1 MQNFT
6 WKTILKYRNLIYGIS
21 AIWIVLFHLV
31 GYHRIGAPV
40 VSSFLSLGNMGV
52 DIFLFLSAIGL
63 SFSIEKNSL
72 AHFYK
77 NRFNRTFL
85 THILISVPFFIWM
98 MFVINDGTLADIPLL
113 FENVFTI
120 SYWRGKDYVMWY
132 IPCILVLY
140 IFFPLL
146 YKLHR
151 KSKYIT
157 ILMIVLSVV
166 IELTMKHFDVAFFH
180 HAERTLS
187 RIPVFLMGLYVS
199 DFVKKEKKVSS
210 ISIVVAFLL
219 VAIFMVIRPINSVF
233 AFSDKTMNLLCERY
247 SYSVLSIS
255 VIIAGTFLIN
265 LIEKYKPTKLFIKM
279 FSFLGGLSLE
289 IYLVHVIII
298 RFMTHYN
305 LYRLASWSVW
315 YVAVPAVS
323 IVLAFVYGKISNWI
337 LLPKRNS

>member
-1 MQNFT
+1 MQKFT

-31 GYHRIGAPV
+31 GYHRIGVPA

-72 AHFYK
+72 GHFYK
-77 NRFNRTFL
+77 NRFKRTFL
-85 THILISVPFFIWM
+85 THLLISVPFFVWM
-98 MFVINDGTLADIPLL
+98 IFVIQGGALADIPLFL
-113 FENVFTI
+113 ENVFTI

-140 IFFPLL
+140 IFFPFL

-151 KSKYIT
+151 KSKYNT
-157 ILMIVLSVV
+157 ILMIALSVI
-166 IELTMKHFDVAFFH
+166 IELTMKHFDIAFFH

-199 DFVKKEKKVSS
+199 DFVKSGKKVSY
-210 ISIVVAFLL
+210 ISVIVAFLL
-219 VAIFMVIRPINSVF
+219 VTVLIIIRPINTVF
-233 AFSDKTMNLLCERY
+233 TFSDATMKLLCERY
-247 SYSVLSIS
+247 SYSILSIS
-255 VIIAGTFLIN
+255 MIISVTFLIN
-265 LIEKYKPTKLFIKM
+265 LVEKYKITKLLIKM

-289 IYLVHVIII
+289 IYLVHVCMLRLIVE
-298 RFMTHYN
+298 YN
-305 LYRLASWSVW
+305 LMHTFKPWVYYIGVLGL
-315 YVAVPAVS
+315 S
-323 IVLAFVYGKISNWI
+323 IILGLLFNKIPNKI
-337 LLPKRNS
+337 IKNKI